1 MIQPDSLQSS
11 LAVSLESASWLTNAD
26 AVSIAWAFYL
36 AKRLDEFAE
45 PGDVARYGKLFE
57 TVTRDLGL
65 SIAGRLGKPDEPSK
79 ELSPLDVI
87 RQNKVQD
94 QTPIGKPKS
103 KSPNTT
109 STGKRKP
116 PARSDSTKRSTRN
129 APVGVAKKRSARNPE
144 NK

>member
-11 LAVSLESASWLTNAD
+11 LARSLESASWLTEAD
-26 AVSIAWAFYL
+26 SVSVAWAYYL
-36 AKRLDEFAE
+36 ARRLDDGAE

-65 SIAGRLGKPDEPSK
+65 SIAGRLGKPDEPQK

-87 RQNKVQD
+87 RQNQNPVGQS
-94 QTPIGKPKS
+94 KPARK
-103 KSPNTT
+103 NTT
-109 STGKRKP
+109 SKGSGKP
-116 PARSDSTKRSTRN
+116 PARSSGTKRSTR
-129 APVGVAKKRSARNPE
+129 ATPVGMAKKRGSGNPE